1 MKLTEIQII
10 QKDNHYYEDLLDLM
24 HKSKNLYNAALY
36 TVRQHYLN
44 PLDNNKKYLNYYD
57 IREMFTGG

>member
-1 MKLTEIQII
+1 
-10 QKDNHYYEDLLDLM
+10 M

-44 PLDNNKKYLNYYD
+44 PLEGNKKKYLNYYN
-57 IREMFTGG
+57 IREMLTGGKHSDFYALPSVIAQ

>member
-1 MKLTEIQII
+1 MKLTDIQII
-10 QKDNHYYEDLLDLM
+10 KEDNQYYDLM

-44 PLDNNKKYLNYYD
+44 PIEGNKKYLNYYD
-57 IREMFTGG
+57 IREMFT